1 MGKASML
8 GPVVPSQLLD
18 DFDKHSK
25 EEKVKMKGYAF
36 FILVTGL
43 KFPV

>member
-1 MGKASML
+1 ML